1 MKSVKR
7 LKALDA
13 LFYSVPN
20 DDPPPD
26 DPPGGGG
33 DDGDDE

>member
-1 MKSVKR
+1 MKSIKR
-7 LKALDA
+7 SKALDA
-13 LFYSVPN
+13 LFFNIPK

-33 DDGDDE
+33 DDGNDE

>member
-7 LKALDA
+7 LKIMEA
-13 LFYSVPN
+13 LFFNVPK

-26 DPPGGGG
+26 DPPDGGG
-33 DDGDDE
+33 DDGGD